1 MLMSNEG
8 KGGAGEDGGGEEKVK
23 VQETT
28 FSPHTRTYTPLT
40 TPQISRF
47 RPSASAPSSW
57 EARWGGDIPDAPD
70 ILRQLLF
77 RDAPVLCGTQIFSK

>member
-28 FSPHTRTYTPLT
+28 FSTHTRTYTPLT

>member
-1 MLMSNEG
+1 MLMSSEG

-47 RPSASAPSSW
+47 RPSASAPSSG
-57 EARWGGDIPDAPD
+57 EVRWGGDIPDAPD

-77 RDAPVLCGTQIFSK
+77 RDAPELCGTQIFRK